1 MCWRSSPSWVAVPR
15 FQPLACGALALPTRP
30 TCGPSLSLR
39 RCLSWLAVPVLA
51 LSLLVVHPSP
61 SWAASGGRIGGGSF
75 RSAPS
80 MPRSYGG
87 GGYGGGYNGGYRGGY
102 GGGGGIGFPFLIPIF
117 GFGGGGL
124 FGFLVL
130 MAVVGLLLNAVR
142 GGGGQGPALGSGR
155 GGELVGGG
163 RPDGPVT
170 ISQVQV
176 GLLAT
181 ARDLQTDLRRLAG
194 SSDTSRSAGLQLL
207 LQETTLALLRHPDLW
222 VYANGEVGQV
232 PFASAEATFNRLSMA
247 ERSKLQREVTSNVGG
262 QRYSDANVAAGD
274 SDASSDFIAVTLLV
288 ASRNRI
294 NFKGASSADQ
304 LRESLQ
310 QLGAVG
316 ADNLLA
322 IEVIWQPEGA
332 GEVLSTEELLTAYPQ
347 LQHL

>member
-1 MCWRSSPSWVAVPR
+1 M
-15 FQPLACGALALPTRP
+15 
-30 TCGPSLSLR
+30 
-39 RCLSWLAVPVLA
+39 
-51 LSLLVVHPSP
+51 
-61 SWAASGGRIGGGSF
+61 
-75 RSAPS
+75 
-80 MPRSYGG
+80 
-87 GGYGGGYNGGYRGGY
+87 
-102 GGGGGIGFPFLIPIF
+102 
-117 GFGGGGL
+117 
-124 FGFLVL
+124 
-130 MAVVGLLLNAVR
+130 
-142 GGGGQGPALGSGR
+142 
-155 GGELVGGG
+155 
-163 RPDGPVT
+163 
-170 ISQVQV
+170 
-176 GLLAT
+176 
-181 ARDLQTDLRRLAG
+181 
-194 SSDTSRSAGLQLL
+194 
-207 LQETTLALLRHPDLW
+207 
-222 VYANGEVGQV
+222 YANGEVGQV